1 MRTTTFVTLLG
12 AAALAAAAG
21 CVKDVEQPALAGPST
36 FAHSIIMVA
45 DRDSLTQN
53 GTDFTDIRITS
64 LSPSGQSENVALRAQ
79 VFVDGVAQDFGTLS
93 SKNPITPATIR
104 YTAPPAST
112 IPAGQ
117 VATTVTIG
125 VMTASAGDA
134 RGENLRQI
142 DIQLVPQG
150 IILPTNPNL
159 TAAFVFT
166 PATPKILDTVAFDAS
181 TTTNGGSACGA
192 ACTYSW
198 NFGDGTTGAGQTV
211 THQFR
216 AIGSF
221 NVTLTVTDARGAQA
235 FATKLV
241 PVAPGTPPTAAFTS
255 SPSTPGINQDVF
267 FDGTGSKPA
276 AGRTITNYD
285 WNFGDGSTGSGAVTS
300 HKFTAPGSYTVS
312 LTTTDDA
319 GTKSTPVTATLAVG
333 PTVGPT
339 PVANLVVTTTA
350 PKVGTPTAFNA
361 SASTPGTAANI
372 TSYLFNWGDGTE
384 EITTNAIQSHVYSS
398 AGSFVVSLT
407 VTDSLGRTAVTQ
419 KAITV
424 VP

>member
-12 AAALAAAAG
+12 AAALAAVAG
-21 CVKDVEQPALAGPST
+21 CVKSVEQPSLAGPST
-36 FAHSIIMVA
+36 FAHSIVMVA

-64 LSPSGQSENVALRAQ
+64 LNPNGQSENVALRAQ

-104 YTAPPAST
+104 YTAPPPST
-112 IPAGQ
+112 LAAGQ
-117 VATTVTIG
+117 VSTRVTIG

-134 RGENLRQI
+134 RGESLRQI

-150 IILPTNPNL
+150 VILPSNPNL
-159 TAAFVFT
+159 TANFIFN
-166 PATPKILDTVAFDAS
+166 PAAPKVLDTVSFDAS
-181 TTTNGGSACGA
+181 TTTNAGTACGA
-192 ACTYSW
+192 ACSYAW
-198 NFGDGTTGAGQTV
+198 DFGDGTTGAGQTT

-216 AIGSF
+216 AINSF
-221 NVTLTVTDARGAQA
+221 SVTLTVTDARGAQA

-241 PVAPGTPPTAAFTS
+241 PVAPGTPPGAAFTT
-255 SPSTPGINQDVF
+255 SPSAPGINQDVF

-312 LTTTDDA
+312 LITTDDA
-319 GTKSTPVTATLAVG
+319 GSKSTPVTATLAVG

-339 PVANLVVTTTA
+339 PVANLVVATA
-350 PKVGTPTAFNA
+350 SPKVGTPTAFNA
-361 SASTPGTAANI
+361 SASTPGTASNI

-384 EITTNAIQSHVYSS
+384 DITSNPIQSHVYTT
-398 AGSFVVSLT
+398 AGPFVVTLT
-407 VTDSLGRTAVTQ
+407 VTDSVGRTAVTQ

>member
-1 MRTTTFVTLLG
+1 
-12 AAALAAAAG
+12 
-21 CVKDVEQPALAGPST
+21 
-36 FAHSIIMVA
+36 
-45 DRDSLTQN
+45 
-53 GTDFTDIRITS
+53 
-64 LSPSGQSENVALRAQ
+64 
-79 VFVDGVAQDFGTLS
+79 
-93 SKNPITPATIR
+93 
-104 YTAPPAST
+104 
-112 IPAGQ
+112 
-117 VATTVTIG
+117 
-125 VMTASAGDA
+125 
-134 RGENLRQI
+134 
-142 DIQLVPQG
+142 VPQG
-150 IILPTNPNL
+150 VILPTNPNL
-159 TAAFVFT
+159 AAAFVFT
-166 PATPKILDTVAFDAS
+166 PAAPKVLDTVAFDAS

-198 NFGDGTTGAGQTV
+198 NFGDGTTGAGQTA

-241 PVAPGTPPTAAFTS
+241 PVAPGTPPTALFTS

-312 LTTTDDA
+312 LMTTDDA
-319 GTKSTPVTATLAVG
+319 GTKSTAVTATLAVG

-339 PVANLVVTTTA
+339 PVASLVVATTS
-350 PKVGTPTAFNA
+350 PKVGTPTSFNA
-361 SASTPGTAANI
+361 SASTPGTASNI

-384 EITTNAIQSHVYSS
+384 EITSNPIQSHVFTS
-398 AGSFVVSLT
+398 AGSFVVTLT
-407 VTDSLGRTAVTQ
+407 VTDSVGRTGVTQ